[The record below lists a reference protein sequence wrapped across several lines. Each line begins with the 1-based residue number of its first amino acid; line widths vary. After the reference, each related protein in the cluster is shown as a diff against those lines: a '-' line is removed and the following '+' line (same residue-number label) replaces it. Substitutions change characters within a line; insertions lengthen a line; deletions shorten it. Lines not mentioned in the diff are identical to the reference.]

1 MPNALARLRPLLNLA
16 KTPLRRAESAPSSV
30 LMALEPRLMFD
41 GAALS
46 SVDPFAAKT
55 ADWVVPSASSAGGFG
70 REAAA
75 TAVAGRAVTGEAAAA
90 APPRELVFVD
100 PSVPEL
106 DRLIAG
112 LRAGVEVIVLDPG
125 RDGLAQIGSIVAD
138 SRDAVGALH
147 LVSHGATGQLT
158 LGSRVLDP
166 ASLERYRG
174 VLEGIGNALTG
185 DADILLYGC
194 DIGEGPRGAAFL
206 QAIAA
211 ATGADVAASVDL
223 TGVARL
229 GGNWILEAAVGRVEA
244 AVAMRDDATL
254 DWQHVLPETPA
265 VALSVA
271 SPNVLLGEA
280 FTIDATF
287 DNVGSET
294 GYGPY
299 IDLFVPANGPDG
311 GAAPD
316 GITITGA
323 SYLGQGLTV
332 TQVVLTQADIDAG
345 TVAHP
350 YARDGSGTN
359 LVAVPGG
366 FVAGDRMVVIELPFG
381 SYGVDQPA
389 SRIAIQAVLSSLSDV
404 GSPLDVVARSGFRY
418 GGDPLDNPDTDPSSQ
433 STAVALSIQPSL
445 YRMTTQYI
453 GPEDETATGPSYQ
466 RAYRI
471 DVDIADGQTL
481 SMLDLSA
488 ALDAGMQFSPIVGT
502 PSSIGDTSIGVV
514 PPGGW
519 TNASGV
525 LVSTSASGPAGPG
538 TPGGTISRTVSTVTG
553 TSGAIDLSMVFGFY
567 VPEFSATSSAVLDA
581 ATGDAATLVL
591 GTGLTGSWT
600 PLDPRDASMPVVHF
614 EAAAHLLEA
623 DAVAIQKTRV
633 LDSDVRAPGLSP
645 ADVLRY
651 TLDVQVSDYFAIG
664 GSIAAD
670 TPLNIVDTLSDGLAM
685 RDATTGA
692 FANPVLTVVRTGSAA
707 EVLTLTRGVHYTVT
721 TQPDGREVV
730 AFDLRAALQGGAGPV
745 LIGDLFGDDASRD
758 GPTTLRLTFSA
769 QVLEQYRVA
778 PPDVAGDPA
787 ASSTQ
792 RDLNEAD
799 RLVNNAVIT
808 ATVLDASLDPA
819 RPGLLL
825 QSEDTR
831 VSDRIASS
839 TVAIAVVGRNGQDVT
854 GGPPGPI
861 RIGPGDTVSYVM
873 TYTVPTGDFEQFG
886 LTAYLPLPI
895 FDVTDPDGDGTP
907 NAFVQGTGAYDPTPP
922 TGQFSFQAIGGDGSG
937 APTPTVSAIP
947 TANGLQFFFG
957 DREDGTDTPVTIR
970 VAFTVTASDR
980 SFVDGLFL
988 TAQAQA
994 DGTSTAAEPI
1004 LSQSIAMLQL
1014 TAPALSIYKGVV
1026 QDDVDVATSTFDP
1039 VYSTVG
1045 SEALI
1050 RPAGDAGADA
1060 RFATVAD
1067 AQVATLD
1074 ADVSQV
1080 DAGDTLRF
1088 AIIVQNL
1095 GQSARGAFDVTLRD
1109 ELPSGIDPASIAN
1122 LRLTLGNGTVVYD
1135 GSAGALAN
1143 LLRGDGSAITS
1154 QADAIDALFG
1164 ASGLQ
1169 LVDGRGV
1176 DGIAGTI
1183 DDVGALRGTRDASGA
1198 ATAPGSNVLVVTY
1211 DARVLSGVE
1220 AGATLTSSATLT
1232 RFAGVD
1238 GGTDFATTDP
1248 SDVAAVVVALPALD
1262 KVVVGTS
1269 EPAGTTAGLDVV
1281 VGERVTYEVRV
1292 TVPEGTLTGAQFIDT
1307 LDPGLSFVSIDSITP
1322 SSGVTIAGG
1331 APDPG
1336 SVAPVSAGGDAN
1348 RITIPFGTITN
1359 ANTDNAAV
1367 ETITVR
1373 YTVVVS
1379 NVAANQQGRLLDNV
1393 AQLETAD
1400 ASVSRSAPNVRVVE
1414 PSLSVA
1420 LVPTVPRPDAGDL
1433 VGYLLTITAQA
1444 GSPPAFD
1451 VDLAV
1456 ANLVPAGLSYEPD
1469 SLQIVS
1475 APGGGSAAFGGS
1487 GIVGNWVRL
1496 DAGQQIVIRFE
1507 ARVTDSAAI
1516 GATFDQ
1522 SATLLFSSLPGTGNT
1537 ALSPFTDV
1545 GDFERT
1551 GTTTDPGAALN
1562 DYRVVANAPV
1572 TVGSQTPVLTLVAS
1586 SEPGSAGTTVVPG
1599 EVVRLRMV
1607 VQVPEGTAAGAEIAP
1622 TLPAG
1627 LRFVNDGSAT
1637 IVFVANGGGTG
1648 IDSSTLAGSAYD
1660 VLGGGANAA
1669 SIVGITPIRTVP
1681 GGAIV
1686 DVLGVAIPGGTVMT
1700 AGTSP
1705 RFLLGDLT
1713 NTDRDADKE
1722 FVVVEFNAV
1731 VDNASAGST
1740 GSPPWDVSFD
1750 WRTDGVSPA
1759 LSNVVGVTVGEPS
1772 IVNLDKR
1779 IVAVSGS
1786 QVIFEATF
1794 TNTGNQAA
1802 YDVRLVDVFAGA
1814 VNLAFVGAG
1823 TVTGIPVGGSNASDA
1838 SGVDVRLPSLAAGAS
1853 VSIRYVATVADLA
1866 QTVPARDAVVT
1877 YTSLSTGGVALTTVT
1892 SAGTVVT
1899 STTGERTGSTSD
1911 YGAAVNVYRDADPAG
1926 LGTLTG
1932 HLWDDTGTP
1941 DGAIGAGEP
1950 RLAGVTV
1957 TLTHAGPDGTFG
1969 SADDL
1974 GFTTTTDAT
1983 GAYTFGAVPDG
1994 AVRITAPTVIANAN
2008 GLLGEVRARVDVQGS
2023 PTDATIRLTVAGGV
2037 AYADRDIGYVQRND
2051 APTVSVPGPQT
2062 VAEDVSVAIAG
2073 VAVADPDG
2081 GASTAHLVTLNV
2093 GSGTLAIV
2101 ASGTVVATGVGSQT
2115 VTLTGSVADLN
2126 ATLATLV
2133 YRGAINAGGSDT
2145 LVVRVDD
2152 RGNAGDANGDGLPS
2166 DPVDDNLFAQR
2177 LVPITIIGVND
2188 APVARPDARTITE
2201 DQSVADGAAIVG
2213 NAAGDVADID
2223 LDGDVRTVNGV
2234 TAGVVTGP
2242 LSGGVGAS
2250 IVTPLG
2256 VLTLQADGAYTYR
2269 PSIDL
2274 PAGQSVQDQFSYTI
2288 SDPSGAT
2295 STTTITITIT
2305 GVDDAP
2311 VAVPDANRVRAG
2323 GVGTASGNVVAAGGP
2338 TDRPDRD
2345 PDAGDLLSVQGV
2357 VAGPASGPIGAGVGM
2372 PVTGAHGTVFIGPD
2386 GRYTYSL
2393 NQTDAAVLALR
2404 PGETLIETFSYT
2416 ISDASGA
2423 TATTTLTITIEG
2435 NEPPTAGSISQVVD
2449 QERLPGAP
2457 PPSVVPP
2464 VVTDVDTPTPDLTVR
2479 VDAILRP
2486 EAGTFVRPDGTPV
2499 RPDDVLRV
2507 TDLQALLFEPTPGYV
2522 ASPSADGT
2530 LPGGTL
2536 AYTVTD
2542 PSGNSAS
2549 GSISIS
2555 LRPTAPLPAPALP
2568 APGPLGVAS
2577 TLPLVLF
2584 FDPTP
2589 PGQGLAPSPGAGFSV
2604 PDPGPTLVSDAVR
2617 AIAGEPGVTGVTGGP
2632 IASEAAMLQP
2642 YALGTLAAP
2651 PSLGAVPGEYV
2662 RQAVTEAR
2670 DAMSADRFRLDAGAG
2685 RLDLDAGGLF
2695 PSNRVDGLFGEER
2708 IGPTRDWTPLQAP
2721 VVAAAAAAPA
2731 IVAPATAVAGAT
2743 ERTLGPA
2750 DDCEPPP
2757 KPKPKPVKRIL
2768 PDSLARP
2775 APSFSEQLSVQ
2786 KKKFRAPA
2794 NVVPKAPPAR
2804 QC

>member
-1 MPNALARLRPLLNLA
+1 MLNARVHLRSLLKLAP
-16 KTPLRRAESAPSSV
+16 TPVRRADSVPSST

-46 SVDPFAAKT
+46 SVDPFVANAI
-55 ADWVVPSASSAGGFG
+55 DGGGRSAQAGGVFG
-70 REAAA
+70 RD
-75 TAVAGRAVTGEAAAA
+75 GEAAAVA
-90 APPRELVFVD
+90 SRTTAGEVSVAPPPAMRELVFVD
-100 PSVPEL
+100 PSVPDL
-106 DRLIAG
+106 NRLIAG
-112 LRAGVEVIVLDPG
+112 LRDGVDVIVLDPS
-125 RDGLAQIGSIVAD
+125 RDGLAQIAEVVGGSSD
-138 SRDAVGALH
+138 PVGALH
-147 LVSHGATGQLT
+147 VMSHGATGQFMI
-158 LGSRVLDP
+158 GSRVLDA
-166 ASLERYRG
+166 ASLALYKG
-174 VLEGIGNALTG
+174 VLEGIGSALTA

-194 DIGEGPRGAAFL
+194 DIGEGAQGAAFL
-206 QAIAA
+206 RAIAV
-211 ATGADVAASVDL
+211 ATGADVAASVDR
-223 TGVARL
+223 TGAARL
-229 GGNWILEAAVGRVEA
+229 GGNWTLEAAVGHVDA
-244 AVAMRDDATL
+244 SVAVRSDAI
-254 DWQHVLPETPA
+254 DWDYVLLEVPG

-271 SPNVLLGEA
+271 SPDVLLGEA
-280 FTIDATF
+280 FTIAATF
-287 DNVGSET
+287 DNLGNET

-299 IDLFVPANGPDG
+299 LDLFVPARGADG
-311 GAAPD
+311 GASPD

-323 SYLGQGLTV
+323 SYLGQGLRV
-332 TQVVLTQADIDAG
+332 TQIVLTQGDIDAG

-350 YARDGSGTN
+350 YARDASGGN
-359 LVAVPGG
+359 LVAIPGG
-366 FVAGDRMVVIELPFG
+366 VVAGDRLVVIELPFG
-381 SYGVDQPA
+381 SYGADQPV
-389 SRIAIQAVLSSLSDV
+389 SQIAINAVLSPLADV
-404 GSPLDVVARSGFRY
+404 GSPLEVVARSGFRY
-418 GGDPLDNPDTDPSSQ
+418 GGDPLDNPATDPSSQ
-433 STAVALSIQPSL
+433 SSVVALSIQPSL
-445 YRMTTQYI
+445 YRMTTRYI
-453 GPEDETATGPSYQ
+453 GPEDETATGPNYQ

-471 DVDIADGQTL
+471 DVDIAAGQTL

-502 PSSIGDTSIGVV
+502 PSSIGDTSIGTV

-519 TNASGV
+519 INASGV
-525 LVSTSASGPAGPG
+525 LVSTSASGPAGPD
-538 TPGGTISRTVSTVTG
+538 TPGGMVSRTVSTVTG

-581 ATGDAATLVL
+581 VTGDSATLVL
-591 GTGLTGSWT
+591 GSGLTGSWT
-600 PLDPRDASMPVVHF
+600 PLDPRDSSVAVASY
-614 EAAAHLLEA
+614 EAIAHQLEA
-623 DAVAIQKTRV
+623 DSVAIQKTRV
-633 LDSDVRAPGLSP
+633 LQTDLRAPGLSP
-645 ADVLRY
+645 ADLLRY
-651 TLDVQVSDYFAIG
+651 RLDVQVSDYFAIG
-664 GSIAAD
+664 GSIAAGA
-670 TPLNIVDTLSDGLAM
+670 PLNIVDTLSDGLVM

-692 FANPVLTVVRTGSAA
+692 FANPVLTVVRSGSAA
-707 EVLTLTRGVHYTVT
+707 EVFTLTRGIHYSVT
-721 TQPDGREVV
+721 TQSDGREVV
-730 AFDLRAALQGGAGPV
+730 VFDLRAALQGGAGPV
-745 LIGDLFGDDASRD
+745 LIGDLFAEDASLN

-778 PPDVAGDPA
+778 PPDLAGNPTP
-787 ASSTQ
+787 SSGQ

-819 RPGLLL
+819 RVGLLL

-831 VSDRIASS
+831 VSDQIASS
-839 TVAIAVVGRNGQDVT
+839 TVAIEVVGRNGQDVT
-854 GGPPGPI
+854 GGPSGPV

-873 TYTVPTGDFEQFG
+873 TYIVPTGDFEKFG

-895 FDVTDPDGDGTP
+895 FDVTAPNGTP
-907 NAFVQGTGAYDPTPP
+907 GVFVQSAGAYDPTPP
-922 TGQFSFQAIGGDGSG
+922 TGQFSFQAIGGNGNG
-937 APTPTVSAIP
+937 TPAPVVSAIP
-947 TANGLQFFFG
+947 TANGLEFLFG
-957 DREDGTDTPVTIR
+957 DRGDATDTPVTVR
-970 VAFTVTASDR
+970 VAFTLTASDR

-994 DGTSTAAEPI
+994 DGTNTASEPI
-1004 LSQSIAMLQL
+1004 LSQSIDLLQL
-1014 TAPALSIYKGVV
+1014 TAPKLSVYKGVV
-1026 QDDVDVATSTFDP
+1026 QDNVDVATSTFDP

-1050 RPAGDAGADA
+1050 RPAGDASADP
-1060 RFATVAD
+1060 RLATVSD
-1067 AQVATLD
+1067 AQVAVLD
-1074 ADVSQV
+1074 ANVRQV

-1088 AIIVQNL
+1088 AIIVQNI
-1095 GQSARGAFDVTLRD
+1095 GESARGAFDVTLRD
-1109 ELPSGIDPASIAN
+1109 QLPPGIDPASITD

-1135 GSAGALAN
+1135 GSAGTLAN
-1143 LLRGDGSAITS
+1143 LLGGDGSAITS

-1176 DGIAGTI
+1176 DGIAGTT
-1183 DDVGALRGTRDASGA
+1183 DDVGALRGTRDASGG
-1198 ATAPGSNVLVVTY
+1198 ATAPGSNVLLVTY
-1211 DARVLSGVE
+1211 DARVLPGVE

-1238 GGTDFATTDP
+1238 GGIDYATTDP
-1248 SDVAAVVVALPALD
+1248 SDVASIVVALPALD

-1269 EPAGTTAGLDVV
+1269 EPVGTTAGLDVV
-1281 VGERVTYEVRV
+1281 VGERITYEVRV
-1292 TVPEGTLTGAQFIDT
+1292 TVPEGTITGAQFVDT
-1307 LDPGLSFVSIDSITP
+1307 LDPGLSFVSIDAITP
-1322 SSGVTIAGG
+1322 SPGVEITGG
-1331 APDPG
+1331 TPDPG
-1336 SVAPVSAGGDAN
+1336 SVTPVSVGGDAN
-1348 RITIPFGTITN
+1348 RITVSFGKIN
-1359 ANTDNAAV
+1359 NENTDNAV
-1367 ETITVR
+1367 VDTITVR

-1379 NVAANQQGRLLDNV
+1379 NVAANQQGRLLNNV
-1393 AQLETAD
+1393 AQLETAE

-1420 LVPTVPRPDAGDL
+1420 LVPTEPRPDAGDL
-1433 VGYLLTITAQA
+1433 VGYVLTITAQA
-1444 GSPPAFD
+1444 GRPPAFD

-1456 ANLVPAGLSYEPD
+1456 ANLMPAGLSYEPD

-1487 GIVGNWVRL
+1487 GIVGNWARL

-1941 DGAIGAGEP
+1941 DGAIDAGEP

-2062 VAEDVSVAIAG
+2062 VAEDVSVAIVG

-2081 GASTAHLVTLNV
+2081 GASTAHQVTLNV
-2093 GSGTLAIV
+2093 GRGTLAIV
-2101 ASGTVVATGVGSQT
+2101 ASDTVVATGVGSQT

-2152 RGNAGDANGDGLPS
+2152 RGNAGDADGDGLPS
-2166 DPVDDNLFAQR
+2166 EPVDDNLFAQR

-2223 LDGDVRTVNGV
+2223 LDGDVRTVTGV

-2404 PGETLIETFSYT
+2404 PGETLIDTFSYT

-2499 RPDDVLRV
+2499 RPDDVLSV

-2651 PSLGAVPGEYV
+2651 PSLGAVPSEYV

-2670 DAMSADRFRLDAGAG
+2670 DATSADRFRLDADAG

-2775 APSFSEQLSVQ
+2775 APSFSEQMSVQ

-2794 NVVPKAPPAR
+2794 NVVPKAPPPR